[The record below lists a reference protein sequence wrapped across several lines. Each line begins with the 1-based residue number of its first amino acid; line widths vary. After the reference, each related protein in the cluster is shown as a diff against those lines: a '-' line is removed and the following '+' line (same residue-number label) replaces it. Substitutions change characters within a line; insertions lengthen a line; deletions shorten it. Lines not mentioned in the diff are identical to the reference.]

1 MGTTSSR
8 PSGKENLARSPTA
21 VKGAYEPAFIDP
33 RSPASAYNRTPLA
46 QKFVQQ
52 QQQEQQQ
59 QGGALRQPVAEAL
72 KRKFVDPRS
81 PCVDPRIKRTPL
93 QRSFTATTAMRE
105 ANIAAQKE
113 SPVRPFPLL

>member
-8 PSGKENLARSPTA
+8 HSGKENLARSPTA
-21 VKGAYEPAFIDP
+21 VKGAYETTFIDP

-46 QKFVQQ
+46 RKFVQRQ
-52 QQQEQQQ
+52 QQQQ

-72 KRKFVDPRS
+72 KKEFVDPRS

-113 SPVRPFPLL
+113 SPVRPFPSL